1 VRTSRRELIS
11 DLDTIGFP
19 NWDIFELDRYN
30 EGMVKTKVDESE
42 HSVVYPLNAARGCPF
57 QCTFCY
63 HVFKGELYR
72 RYSPDAVMQEIE
84 RLHFKYK
91 ATFVQFWDELTFPNI
106 RSVERLVAR
115 FEKLPFQIGWEAI
128 TRGDLFRK
136 KDLPLIRRMR
146 AAGCKSI
153 AFSIENVS
161 PEILKAMNK
170 KIQID
175 RIIEHCEALLDGG
188 MTAFTSIIFGYPQET
203 PETIGKTLD
212 LCERANIFPSTGF
225 LQPLPGTP
233 IYEWAVQQ
241 GFIKDE
247 LEYLMQAGDRQ
258 DFHINLTKMPTK
270 EFIDLVIG
278 GMQELAKK
286 MGMNFDNPLKTG
298 TYQKPKQKTA
308 LPTGYK

>member
-1 VRTSRRELIS
+1 
-11 DLDTIGFP
+11 
-19 NWDIFELDRYN
+19 
-30 EGMVKTKVDESE
+30 
-42 HSVVYPLNAARGCPF
+42 
-57 QCTFCY
+57 
-63 HVFKGELYR
+63 
-72 RYSPDAVMQEIE
+72 
-84 RLHFKYK
+84 
-91 ATFVQFWDELTFPNI
+91 
-106 RSVERLVAR
+106 
-115 FEKLPFQIGWEAI
+115 
-128 TRGDLFRK
+128 
-136 KDLPLIRRMR
+136 
-146 AAGCKSI
+146 
-153 AFSIENVS
+153 
-161 PEILKAMNK
+161 MNK